1 MEAGGK
7 NYYLCDRV
15 KCGNLNEVYNSNLI
29 TITMKK
35 ILLFATAVLL
45 AAGCV
50 DNKFDLSDID
60 TGDISIGSDKTEL
73 KMPLGTIKVM
83 GDALQSEGTYD
94 SLDAIFEEADAWIPS
109 GMTSLSISTLAL
121 GVGNKDHDDYV
132 DDIVNELMKD
142 VRENKDGKR
151 DVVVDIIAH
160 NKSYTDAIIPRDPI
174 TGDPLYSL
182 DEAGV
187 KDYINNH
194 LSDFEKDSREILKDI
209 IEKHLESLTTSV
221 EDISA
226 EIDGFGQDTVDM
238 LSTEGSSISL
248 DGTIT
253 NNLPLTASGTIV
265 FTDKQGNE
273 LNTPTKIKLVYGQT
287 AELNFTLTAADIKKM
302 ADDMDLVIRFGLEDY
317 FPRTNKPF
325 GADDVALEME
335 LKLIRKGGVNLGD
348 VL

>member
-1 MEAGGK
+1 
-7 NYYLCDRV
+7 
-15 KCGNLNEVYNSNLI
+15 
-29 TITMKK
+29 MKK

-94 SLDAIFEEADAWIPS
+94 SLDAIFDEADAWIPS
-109 GMTSLSISTLAL
+109 GMKSLSLAKL
-121 GVGNKDHDDYV
+121 ELDNPEHNAYV
-132 DDIVNELMKD
+132 EEIVDELMKD

-151 DVVVDIIAH
+151 DIVIDMI
-160 NKSYTDAIIPRDPI
+160 KSSSSYVQKIEEDMPKNPV
-174 TGDPLYSL
+174 TGEPLYSI
-182 DEAGV
+182 D
-187 KDYINNH
+187 DYITEH
-194 LSDFEKDSREILKDI
+194 FDEFKADSRNALKEI

-248 DGTIT
+248 YGTIT
-253 NNLPLTASGTIV
+253 NKLPLTASGTIV

-273 LNTPTKIKLVYGQT
+273 LNTPTKIKLVYGAT

-302 ADDMDLVIRFGLEDY
+302 AHDMDLVIRFGLEDY
-317 FPRTNKPF
+317 YPGADKPF

-335 LKLIRKGGVNLGD
+335 LKLRKTGGVNLGD